1 MSIRAAQNLQKYGIK
16 MGDITCIVTNNA
28 PFSVPI
34 VVACAMIGSPLLILS
49 LNYEDDEITLLLKLT
64 NAKIIFCDDFAIEKV
79 QKIKVENEIG
89 GNLVSLID
97 KVDGFDYVE
106 QFLEATGHEND
117 FV

>member
-34 VVACAMIGSPLLILS
+34 VVACDMIGSPLLILS
-49 LNYEDDEITLLLKLT
+49 PNYEDDEITLLLKLT

>member
-1 MSIRAAQNLQKYGIK
+1 ML
-16 MGDITCIVTNNA
+16 
-28 PFSVPI
+28 
-34 VVACAMIGSPLLILS
+34 
-49 LNYEDDEITLLLKLT
+49 
-64 NAKIIFCDDFAIEKV
+64 KIIFCDDFAIEKV